1 MKRIG
6 LVLEGGGMRGL
17 YTAGVIDVMLEHEFQ
32 PNIITATSAGTTFGV
47 NLLSKQKGRVL
58 RYNKRFIGNKNYIS
72 FRSWLKTGNV
82 VNTEFAYHLLPYKLD
97 RFDNETFKLQD
108 TRFYATIT
116 NMRTGKAEYVH
127 IKDCDEQIDVIR
139 ASAALPILSKPVK
152 WNGEEYLDGGLADNI
167 PLDKCIEL
175 GCDKVIVVLTQPADY
190 VKRDR
195 LKTICSLWYPRRK
208 KLLRTIAKRNDN
220 YRKRQKQIRKLEIER
235 KLFVI
240 RPSKTIPIH
249 RLEKDPKRLQ
259 EMYDLGYRDAQKCW
273 DKLCKYLEK

>member
-1 MKRIG
+1 MRKRG
-6 LVLEGGGMRGL
+6 K
-17 YTAGVIDVMLEHEFQ
+17 
-32 PNIITATSAGTTFGV
+32 TATITKI
-47 NLLSKQKGRVL
+47 LSKQKGRVL

-82 VNTEFAYHLLPYKLD
+82 VNTEFAYHLLPNKLD

-190 VKRDR
+190 VKRDK

-220 YRKRQKQIRKLEIER
+220 YRKRQAQERESLLKYGADLRTIQELLGHSDISTTQIYTHVTFENVKKSYDISFPRA
-235 KLFVI
+235 
-240 RPSKTIPIH
+240 SKKK
-249 RLEKDPKRLQ
+249 E
-259 EMYDLGYRDAQKCW
+259 
-273 DKLCKYLEK
+273 